1 MAQQYIKIF
10 DDTVLKQSIN
20 QGYEVQRTNSRLGN
34 FTMGEL
40 AFTRDTAR
48 LFVGNST
55 NINEDQDSKE
65 VIGGSLAGN
74 KYLGLIDSK
83 PLTHFYLIDKET
95 GEKVDSS
102 VHFPLSYEND
112 TSSTLKDSQGFNVIY
127 TEKALLCSD
136 SKFRTDKN
144 KGWDKKATYNR
155 KYDAY
160 NGDFVFDTFNNALIL
175 FDKNIVPVKSDDDP
189 NWTVTNSIQQYK
201 KSDGTLYTETD
212 GDYSKYR
219 TRLINVTP
227 PADESNTTVLGNPN
241 YPIYG
246 DGFVVMRIIEPDGIT
261 LGYREK
267 KFTQSSGKAEND
279 NYSHNYIELKKV
291 PPSIIL
297 ESLDDNQFEMKSNDK
312 IGLTGDLE
320 IKNIILENPV
330 KITGG
335 PSLNFKFDSSSNKT
349 GFIGVTKVANNQSET
364 TVVNPTITIK
374 LDGKSV
380 SQTITPTSGEIEFDL
395 SSEGSDDGSP
405 SPSSNDGYLISD
417 PFNINDMNTG
427 SCIYSGSSLYDRS
440 GNLISFEKIPDMIKE
455 NVTLEQHY
463 SPFVLYDS
471 SGSGSTYK
479 PENSTNEDGETE
491 TNFIGNFAHEY
502 LNAGLNY
509 LKNPEPIAWG
519 TGKNVAYG
527 KFFINPYVIS
537 PKKFNSNSL
546 STPLPFGVVG
556 TIEPTKNVIEQP
568 SSTATQEEKDE
579 WNFYNNFNINNI
591 TEYGRSVKYGNYT
604 QVNIVD
610 KILSYYSLDNLFG
623 VRIPEH
629 AQSIICEIH
638 SQHSVTS
645 KATPLV
651 TCVVTATDWDKCKI
665 SFSNLTLGIIDTF
678 GIPTDNKGNI
688 TISSIPTLNENFDSS
703 VKILYNN
710 ITESSFYS
718 NNTHQTYKQIGLVE
732 IPLYRDK
739 NGMKF
744 FNFGV
749 AMNEETGY
757 WVLRAIGYRA

>member
-20 QGYEVQRTNSRLGN
+20 QGYEIQRTNSRLGN

-112 TSSTLKDSQGFNVIY
+112 TSSTLKDSNGFNVIY

-189 NWTVTNSIQQYK
+189 NWTVTNSIQKYK

-227 PADESNTTVLGNPN
+227 PADESNATVLGNPN

-297 ESLDDNQFEMKSNDK
+297 ESLDDKQFTMTSNDK

-320 IKNIILENPV
+320 IKNIVLENPV

-349 GFIGVTKVANNQSET
+349 GFICVSKIANNQSET

-374 LDGKSV
+374 IDGKSV
-380 SQTITPTSGEIEFDL
+380 SQTITPTSGAIEFDL
-395 SSEGSDDGSP
+395 TSEGSDGGSP
-405 SPSSNDGYLISD
+405 PTTSANGYLISD

-479 PENSTNEDGETE
+479 LENTTNESGETE
-491 TNFIGNFAHEY
+491 TNFVGNFVHEY
-502 LNAGLNY
+502 LNTGLNY
-509 LKNPEPIAWG
+509 LKKPEPIAWG
-519 TGKNVAYG
+519 AGGQVAYG
-527 KFFINPYVIS
+527 QFFINPYIIS
-537 PKKFNSNSL
+537 PKQFNSNSK
-546 STPLPFGVVG
+546 TNTNGVFGVVG
-556 TIEPTKNVIEQP
+556 IIEPEKNDSSVTFDLNSQTK
-568 SSTATQEEKDE
+568 
-579 WNFYNNFNINNI
+579 
-591 TEYGRSVKYGNYT
+591 YT
-604 QVNIVD
+604 QSVIDNIL
-610 KILSYYSLDNLFG
+610 KNYSLNNLFG

-629 AQSIICEIH
+629 AQSIICELHIPKYQIK
-638 SQHSVTS
+638 SGGNNIFVTTS
-645 KATPLV
+645 TK
-651 TCVVTATDWDKCKI
+651 WDDLANI
-665 SFSNLTLGIIDTF
+665 SSSNLQLYS
-678 GIPTDNKGNI
+678 PTAINNTSVPSCNSDM
-688 TISSIPTLNENFDSS
+688 LNYEK
-703 VKILYNN
+703 VKILTH
-710 ITESSFYS
+710 ILHHSSGDTDQS
-718 NNTHQTYKQIGLVE
+718 NNFNLIRRVE
-732 IPLYRDK
+732 IPLYRDV

-744 FNFGV
+744 FNIGIISPYS
-749 AMNEETGY
+749 A